1 MFPSRPTGR
10 VLLSLMLSLEA
21 CASMNGPPSASSPF
35 LVTNPHD
42 AKQYQALAREQESV
56 LTKCAESRSCD
67 RAHFTR
73 ALVALYENREVAVR
87 HFRQVVAA
95 APKSRLASSSLFWL
109 ELLQDPRAES
119 GQNGP
124 LARATDRLV
133 RDLLDR
139 EVMIHQLTKETT
151 ASLQALQEELTAR
164 DKKVEKLTNQLEA
177 LKQIDREMKDKSR
190 LPKPSTKS
198 LEPSPKD
205 TLP

>member
-124 LARATDRLV
+124 FARATDRLI

-151 ASLQALQEELTAR
+151 AR
-164 DKKVEKLTNQLEA
+164 DKKVEELTNQLEA
-177 LKQIDREMKDKSR
+177 LKQIDQEMKEKSR

-198 LEPSPKD
+198 LQPSPKD

>member
-10 VLLSLMLSLEA
+10 VLLCLMLSLEA

-42 AKQYQALAREQESV
+42 AKQYQALAREQDG
-56 LTKCAESRSCD
+56 LLAKCAQTHSCD
-67 RAHFTR
+67 LAHFTR

-87 HFRQVVAA
+87 HFRQVIAA

-124 LARATDRLV
+124 FARATDRLIS
-133 RDLLDR
+133 DLLDR
-139 EVMIHQLTKETT
+139 DVMIHQLTKETT
-151 ASLQALQEELTAR
+151 AR
-164 DKKVEKLTNQLEA
+164 DKKVEELTNQIEA
-177 LKQIDREMKDKSR
+177 LKQIDQEMKEKSR

-198 LEPSPKD
+198 LQPSPKD